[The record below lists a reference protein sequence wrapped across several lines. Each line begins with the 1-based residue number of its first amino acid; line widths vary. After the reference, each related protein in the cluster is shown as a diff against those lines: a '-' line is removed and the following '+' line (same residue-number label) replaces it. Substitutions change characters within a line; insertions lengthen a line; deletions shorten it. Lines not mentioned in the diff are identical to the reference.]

1 MSDNKDSG
9 RIRVYVYSSIMGI
22 VSSFGFFMFTAWLSL
37 TASNKADEHPVFF
50 PISAVTCL
58 ICFIVFVVLSVL
70 WIMALV
76 KQKSKSRTI
85 GISVTFAADSL
96 DVISTSVAE
105 LKKIIGILSRLTGS

>member
-9 RIRVYVYSSIMGI
+9 RIRMYVYSSIMGI

-37 TASNKADEHPVFF
+37 TASNKAGEHPVFF

-76 KQKSKSRTI
+76 KQKNKSRTI
-85 GISVTFAADSL
+85 GISVAFAGAGL
-96 DVISTSVAE
+96 A
-105 LKKIIGILSRLTGS
+105 IGFIAFLFLSAMAIMT